1 MITRRQMMK
10 RLVLILF
17 LMIISSC
24 ATTPPGADNIQ
35 KAKAHYELGISRM
48 NDENIQPAFVEFQKA
63 LELNPDYKEA
73 HNAIGV
79 IYLQKLDDYSNAVK
93 HFKEALRVDPEFSE
107 ASNNLGTAYADMGKY
122 KEAAEAYKRAL
133 SNPQYRNPALALY
146 NLGMI
151 YYELAR
157 YDDAINAF
165 QEALRRFADLY
176 QPYYGL
182 ALCYNA
188 KGRYSDA
195 SSAIMNAIRLDPLYK
210 GDKAKAKEDLKN
222 RKLTAK
228 GNQEKDISDFLDI
241 LNY

>member
-1 MITRRQMMK
+1 MMK
-10 RLVLILF
+10 RLVLVLF
-17 LMIISSC
+17 LIGISSC
-24 ATTPPGADNIQ
+24 ATTPPKADNTQ
-35 KAKAHYELGISRM
+35 KAKAHYELGISYV
-48 NDENIQPAFVEFQKA
+48 NDDNIQPAFVEFQKA

-79 IYLQKLDDYSNAVK
+79 VYLNKLEDYPNAIK
-93 HFKEALRVDPEFSE
+93 HFKEALRIDPGFSE
-107 ASNNLGTAYADMGKY
+107 ASTNLGTAYADLGRY
-122 KEAAEAYKRAL
+122 KEAVEAYKTAL
-133 SNPQYRNPALALY
+133 LNPQYRNPALALH
-146 NLGMI
+146 NLGMV
-151 YYELAR
+151 YYKLSR

-165 QEALRRFADLY
+165 KEALRRFSDLY

-195 SSAIMNAIRLDPLYK
+195 SAAITNAIRLDPLYK

-222 RKLTAK
+222 RRLTAK
-228 GNQEKDISDFLDI
+228 GDQEKDISDFLDI